1 MTRFSSS
8 AWILQSC
15 SVVFLHHLK
24 LWKPEDQYKFAKL
37 ALFFSLVST
46 ATQKSFM
53 TDGLLHTCIPIYVF
67 LLKVWYVIR
76 VIVVSEITSFN
87 EDLFSLWTLST
98 PLSFSL
104 SVIYSCL
111 MCQSVR
117 VLANQSVC
125 FFGNVH
131 ACLMCMCVRSI
142 LWSQP
147 CVNLTCLVDV
157 L

>member
-53 TDGLLHTCIPIYVF
+53 THGLLHTCIPIYVF

-104 SVIYSCL
+104 SVSLPLCHLL
-111 MCQSVR
+111 MSDVSVSQGLSKSKCVFLWERAR
-117 VLANQSVC
+117 VFDVY
-125 FFGNVH
+125 VH
-131 ACLMCMCVRSI
+131 ALY
-142 LWSQP
+142 
-147 CVNLTCLVDV
+147 LVEPA
-157 L
+157 LC

>member
-1 MTRFSSS
+1 MTRFSSP

-53 TDGLLHTCIPIYVF
+53 THGLLHTCIPIYVF

-104 SVIYSCL
+104 SVSLPLCHLL
-111 MCQSVR
+111 MSDVSVSQGLSKSKCVFLWERAR
-117 VLANQSVC
+117 VFDVY
-125 FFGNVH
+125 
-131 ACLMCMCVRSI
+131 VRA
-142 LWSQP
+142 LY
-147 CVNLTCLVDV
+147 LVEPA
-157 L
+157 LC

>member
-53 TDGLLHTCIPIYVF
+53 THGLLHTCIPIYVF

-104 SVIYSCL
+104 SVSLPLCHLL
-111 MCQSVR
+111 MSDVSVSQGLSKSKCVFLWERAR
-117 VLANQSVC
+117 VFDVYVC
-125 FFGNVH
+125 
-131 ACLMCMCVRSI
+131 ALY
-142 LWSQP
+142 
-147 CVNLTCLVDV
+147 LVEPA
-157 L
+157 LC

>member
-53 TDGLLHTCIPIYVF
+53 THGLLHTCIPIYVF

-104 SVIYSCL
+104 SVSLPLCHLL
-111 MCQSVR
+111 MSDVSVSQGLSKSKCVFLWERAR
-117 VLANQSVC
+117 VFDVY
-125 FFGNVH
+125 
-131 ACLMCMCVRSI
+131 VRA
-142 LWSQP
+142 LY
-147 CVNLTCLVDV
+147 LVEPA
-157 L
+157 LY

>member
-53 TDGLLHTCIPIYVF
+53 THDLLHTCIPIYVF

-104 SVIYSCL
+104 SVSLPLCHLL
-111 MCQSVR
+111 MSDVSVSQGLSKSKCVFLWERAR
-117 VLANQSVC
+117 VFHVY
-125 FFGNVH
+125 
-131 ACLMCMCVRSI
+131 VRA
-142 LWSQP
+142 LY
-147 CVNLTCLVDV
+147 LVEPA
-157 L
+157 LC

>member
-1 MTRFSSS
+1 MTRFSSF

-53 TDGLLHTCIPIYVF
+53 THGLLHTCIPIYVF

-104 SVIYSCL
+104 SVSLPLCHLL
-111 MCQSVR
+111 MSDVSVSQGLSKSKCVFLWERAR
-117 VLANQSVC
+117 VFDVY
-125 FFGNVH
+125 
-131 ACLMCMCVRSI
+131 VRA
-142 LWSQP
+142 LY
-147 CVNLTCLVDV
+147 LVEPA
-157 L
+157 LC

>member
-104 SVIYSCL
+104 SVSLPLCHLL
-111 MCQSVR
+111 MSDVSVSQGLSKSKCVFLWERAR
-117 VLANQSVC
+117 VFDVY
-125 FFGNVH
+125 
-131 ACLMCMCVRSI
+131 VRA
-142 LWSQP
+142 LY
-147 CVNLTCLVDV
+147 LVEPA
-157 L
+157 LC

>member
-53 TDGLLHTCIPIYVF
+53 THSLLHTCIPIYVF

-87 EDLFSLWTLST
+87 KDLFSLWTLST

-104 SVIYSCL
+104 SVSLPLCHLL
-111 MCQSVR
+111 MSDVSVSQGLSKSKCVFLWERAR
-117 VLANQSVC
+117 VFDVY
-125 FFGNVH
+125 
-131 ACLMCMCVRSI
+131 VRA
-142 LWSQP
+142 LY
-147 CVNLTCLVDV
+147 LVEPA
-157 L
+157 LC

>member
-53 TDGLLHTCIPIYVF
+53 THGLLHTCIPIYVF

-87 EDLFSLWTLST
+87 KDLFSLWTLST

-104 SVIYSCL
+104 SVSLPLCHLL
-111 MCQSVR
+111 MSDVSVSQGLSKSKCVFLWERAR
-117 VLANQSVC
+117 VFDVY
-125 FFGNVH
+125 
-131 ACLMCMCVRSI
+131 VRA
-142 LWSQP
+142 LY
-147 CVNLTCLVDV
+147 LVEPA
-157 L
+157 LC

>member
-15 SVVFLHHLK
+15 SVVFLRHLK

-53 TDGLLHTCIPIYVF
+53 THGLLHTCIPIYVF

-104 SVIYSCL
+104 SVSLPLCHLL
-111 MCQSVR
+111 MSDVSVSQGLSKSKCVFLWERAR
-117 VLANQSVC
+117 VFDVY
-125 FFGNVH
+125 
-131 ACLMCMCVRSI
+131 VRA
-142 LWSQP
+142 LY
-147 CVNLTCLVDV
+147 LVEPA
-157 L
+157 LC

>member
-53 TDGLLHTCIPIYVF
+53 THGLLHTCIPIYVF

-104 SVIYSCL
+104 SVSLPLCHLL
-111 MCQSVR
+111 MSDVSVSQGLSKSKCVFLWERAR
-117 VLANQSVC
+117 VFDVY
-125 FFGNVH
+125 
-131 ACLMCMCVRSI
+131 VRA
-142 LWSQP
+142 LY
-147 CVNLTCLVDV
+147 LVEPA
-157 L
+157 LC

>member
-53 TDGLLHTCIPIYVF
+53 THGLLHTCIPIYVF

-104 SVIYSCL
+104 SVSLPLCHLL
-111 MCQSVR
+111 MSDVSVSQGLSKSKCVFLWECAR
-117 VLANQSVC
+117 VFDVY
-125 FFGNVH
+125 
-131 ACLMCMCVRSI
+131 VRA
-142 LWSQP
+142 LY
-147 CVNLTCLVDV
+147 LVEPA
-157 L
+157 LC